1 MVSTNTYSVLDTHR
15 DRTSTIEFWDN
26 GIIYVKIDDNT
37 EVQLSD
43 SKAQYEFLRS
53 KFDGKNMH
61 RILVDPGKYTSLTKE
76 AREFSQKP
84 ESNEM
89 TLATAVIIRSLAQR
103 IVINF
108 MITMMHQQT
117 MKMKM
122 FDSKEKAIVW
132 LLSRTNK

>member
-1 MVSTNTYSVLDTHR
+1 M
-15 DRTSTIEFWDN
+15 
-26 GIIYVKIDDNT
+26 
-37 EVQLSD
+37 
-43 SKAQYEFLRS
+43 
-53 KFDGKNMH
+53 
-61 RILVDPGKYTSLTKE
+61 DPGKFTSLTKE
-76 AREFSQKP
+76 AREFSQKS

-108 MITMMHQQT
+108 MITMMHHQT

-122 FDSKEKAIVW
+122 FDSKEKAIAW